1 MHFMRYP
8 PEHKKQTLSRI
19 VQAAAGLFRSRGYAA
34 TGVDAVMASANL
46 TAGGFYSHFRSKEN
60 LLAEALD
67 VAFRQSQ
74 ENWPPRLKEL
84 RGKEWVREF
93 VSFYLCSGHRDAPE
107 AGCPMPSLTPEIRRI
122 DGTPRNVFERHLRG
136 LIETVNQHMAP
147 RNRYRAISAIAL
159 CVGGLMLARTVQD
172 PALSEEILRACR
184 EAVIEG
190 SQQA

>member
-1 MHFMRYP
+1 MRYP
-8 PEHKKQTLSRI
+8 PDHKKQTLGRI
-19 VQAAAGLFRSRGYAA
+19 VQTAAGLFRARGYSA
-34 TGVDAVMASANL
+34 TGVDLLMASANL

-67 VAFRQSQ
+67 AAFRQSQ
-74 ENWPPRLKEL
+74 DNWPPELREL
-84 RGKEWVREF
+84 RGKEWVHEF
-93 VSFYLCSGHRDAPE
+93 VSFYLSSGHRDAPE
-107 AGCPMPSLTPEIRRI
+107 EGCPMPSLTPEIRRV
-122 DGTPRNVFERHLRG
+122 DGIPRSVFERHLRG
-136 LIETVNQHMAP
+136 LIETVKQHMAP
-147 RNRYRAISAIAL
+147 RNRYGAISAIAL